1 MLCSFCEWSVPATL
15 DNCSLKVSNLIYW
28 SGQRFSSLK
37 SIVVF
42 NIVIV
47 YCYESDNGIEFLDI
61 QDFSLCTG
69 TLKVVISDGIWN
81 SES

>member
-1 MLCSFCEWSVPATL
+1 M
-15 DNCSLKVSNLIYW
+15 SNLIYRSW
-28 SGQRFSSLK
+28 QRFSSLK
-37 SIVVF
+37 SIVIF

-47 YCYESDNGIEFLDI
+47 YCYESDNAIEFLDI
-61 QDFSLCTG
+61 QAFSLCTG

>member
-1 MLCSFCEWSVPATL
+1 MSW
-15 DNCSLKVSNLIYW
+15 
-28 SGQRFSSLK
+28 QRFSSLK
-37 SIVVF
+37 IIVIF

-61 QDFSLCTG
+61 QAFPLCTG
-69 TLKVVISDGIWN
+69 TLKVVISDGIRN